1 GLTSSRFVADPFGV
15 AGSRMYRTGDVVR
28 WNGEGE
34 LEYLGRS
41 DHQLQI
47 RGIRVEPGEVEAA
60 LAAHPD
66 VARAV
71 VVARDDRRGD
81 PALVGY
87 VVPARSGADPA
98 GVRDDLRRVLPDHL
112 VPVAVMALPELPLT
126 PNGKLDHEALPE
138 PDFETSRVR
147 EPRTPEE
154 EILCGLFAEILGL
167 DQVGVEDSFFDLGGH
182 SLLGTRLISRIR
194 AELGREVRLLTL
206 FEASTP
212 AALARAVAEAN
223 TPARSA
229 LVPLPRP
236 AVLPLSFAQQ
246 RLWFLHKLEGPSP
259 TYNMPLTLRLSGSLD
274 VSALRAALADV
285 VARHEALRTVFT
297 EHDGE
302 PSQRILDVA
311 EAGVQLPVYEVD
323 GADLEEEL
331 RAAARHGFDLAA
343 EIPLRASL
351 FAVGDDQW
359 VLTLVLHHIVADGWS
374 LGPLARDLAAA
385 YTARGAGQAP
395 DWTPL
400 PVQYADYSLWH
411 RQLLGDETDPDST
424 FGRQL
429 AFWRDRLADLPD
441 QVTLP
446 TDRPRPTVAGYRG
459 DVSTFQVD
467 AELHA
472 ELTALARQ
480 TGSTLFMVLQT
491 ALSALLTRSG
501 AGTDVVVGAGVA
513 GRTDERLDDLVGFFV
528 NMVVLRTDTSDDPTF
543 SELLHRVRD
552 SSLSAYAHQDI
563 PFEYLVEKINPLRS
577 ASHQSLFQI
586 AMVLQN
592 NAEADFA
599 LPGLRVRQEGRGT
612 GTSRFDVSLSLT
624 ETAGPDGGPGGLTG
638 VVEFSTELYER
649 STVEL
654 FAERWVRVLRALV
667 GAPGARLSEVDL

>member
-1 GLTSSRFVADPFGV
+1 
-15 AGSRMYRTGDVVR
+15 MYRTGDVVR
-28 WNGEGE
+28 WNADGE

-41 DHQLQI
+41 DHQFQI
-47 RGIRVEPGEVEAA
+47 RGIRVEPGEVETT

-71 VVARDDRRGD
+71 VVVRGDRRGD

-87 VVPARSGADPA
+87 MVPARPDADSA
-98 GVRDDLRRVLPDHL
+98 AVREDLRRLLPDHL
-112 VPVAVMALPELPLT
+112 VPAAVVALPEIPLT

-138 PDFETSRVR
+138 LEFETSGGRD
-147 EPRTPEE
+147 PRTPEE

-167 DQVGVEDSFFDLGGH
+167 DRVGVKDSFFDLGGH

-194 AELGREVRLLTL
+194 AELGIEVRLLTL

-212 AALARAVAEAN
+212 AALARAILEAN
-223 TPARSA
+223 SPARGA
-229 LVPLPRP
+229 LAPLPRP
-236 AVLPLSFAQQ
+236 EVLPLSFAQQ

-259 TYNMPLTLRLSGSLD
+259 TYNMPLTLRLTGPLH
-274 VSALRAALADV
+274 VPALRMALADV

-302 PSQRILDVA
+302 PYQRILDMA
-311 EAGVQLPVYEVD
+311 EVTIQLPVREAD
-323 GADLEEEL
+323 GATLDEEV
-331 RAAARHGFDLAA
+331 RDAARHRFGLAD

-351 FAVGDDQW
+351 FAVGHDEW
-359 VLTLVLHHIVADGWS
+359 VLILVLHHIVADGWS
-374 LGPLARDLAAA
+374 LRPLARDLATAYAA
-385 YTARGAGQAP
+385 REAGRTP
-395 DWTPL
+395 DWSPL

-411 RQLLGDETDPDST
+411 RELLGDDTDPDSE

-429 AFWRDRLADLPD
+429 AFWRDRLAGLPK

-446 TDRPRPTVAGYRG
+446 TDRPRPAVASYQG

-467 AELHA
+467 AGLHA
-472 ELTALARQ
+472 ELMALARQ

-501 AGTDVVVGAGVA
+501 AGPDVVVGAGVA
-513 GRTDERLDDLVGFFV
+513 GRTDEQLDDLVGFFV

-543 SELLHRVRD
+543 TELLQRVRD
-552 SSLSAYAHQDI
+552 TSLAAYSHQDI
-563 PFEYLVEKINPLRS
+563 PFEYLVEKINPVRS

-592 NAEADFA
+592 NAEADFT
-599 LPGLRVRQEGRGT
+599 LSDLRVRPEGHGT
-612 GTSRFDVSLSLT
+612 GTSRFDLSLSLT
-624 ETAGPDGGPGGLTG
+624 ETTSADGSPAGLTG
-638 VVEFSTELYER
+638 VVEFSTDLYER
-649 STVEL
+649 STIEAFTV
-654 FAERWVRVLRALV
+654 RWA
-667 GAPGARLSEVDL
+667 